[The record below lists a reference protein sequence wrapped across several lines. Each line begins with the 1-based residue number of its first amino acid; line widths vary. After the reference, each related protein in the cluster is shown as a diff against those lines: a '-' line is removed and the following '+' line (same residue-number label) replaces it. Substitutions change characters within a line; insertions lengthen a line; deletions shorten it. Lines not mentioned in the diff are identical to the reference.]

1 MDLDELLAAKLVSFL
16 MDNYQEIL
24 SVPTTL
30 KSSIEEHV
38 LNLQRVQVG
47 VLQKKPLMPLFLDQ
61 ISPFCSEV

>member
-24 SVPTTL
+24 SVPSSL

-38 LNLQRVQVG
+38 VHVQRVQVG
-47 VLQKKPLMPLFLDQ
+47 V
-61 ISPFCSEV
+61 